1 MSIIYRYNIYL
12 LNNDRIFL
20 MRAKIIGKIRSEI
33 KICAKIFGAGSAYIV
48 HDPRYSFLVMRRK
61 PSCFMGS

>member
-33 KICAKIFGAGSAYIV
+33 KICAKIFGAGLTE
-48 HDPRYSFLVMRRK
+48 LVINI
-61 PSCFMGS
+61 